1 MIAGNGTERTSKQN
15 TRSRYK
21 CERCKDTTWILNDGG
36 KVIARCSC
44 YEKDYIKRLWEN
56 YGIKPEEV
64 KKLNDYK
71 PFNTLTTNLK
81 NKARNYIMHFKDIYS
96 KRENSFGILGQSGA
110 GKSHVSIAI
119 GAALLDKNYKVV
131 YMPYL
136 EVMQEL
142 KANAMDYEYYEKIT
156 NRYKRAEVLII
167 DDLFKDKVK
176 NGKLKGELNEAD
188 MKHIY
193 PILNYRYNNRLAT
206 IFSTECDINMLL
218 KLDEALAGRIIESCG
233 ENITIFSGSQ
243 YNYRL
248 RKLVNAE

>member
-1 MIAGNGTERTSKQN
+1 MEKMSIQETT
-15 TRSRYK
+15 RYK
-21 CERCKDTTWILNDGG
+21 CKRCKDTTWLLNDKG
-36 KVIARCSC
+36 KVIARCGC
-44 YEKDYIKRLWEN
+44 YEADYIKRLWEN
-56 YGIKPEEV
+56 YGVKAEEV

-71 PFNTLTTNLK
+71 TFNSLTTNLK
-81 NKARNYIMHFKDIYS
+81 NKAYKYITQFSENHTN
-96 KRENSFGILGQSGA
+96 RENSFGILGQSGA

-119 GAALLDKNYKVV
+119 GAALLNSNYKVV

-136 EVMQEL
+136 EVMREL
-142 KANAMDYEYYEKIT
+142 KANAMDDEYYEKLI

-193 PILNYRYNNRLAT
+193 PIMNYRYNNRLAT
-206 IFSTECDINMLL
+206 IFSTECDVDMLL
-218 KLDEALAGRIIESCG
+218 DLDEALAGRIIESCG
-233 ENITIFSGSQ
+233 ENMTVFAGRE

-248 RKLVNAE
+248 RKVAKAQ

>member
-1 MIAGNGTERTSKQN
+1 MQ
-15 TRSRYK
+15 
-21 CERCKDTTWILNDGG
+21 
-36 KVIARCSC
+36 
-44 YEKDYIKRLWEN
+44 
-56 YGIKPEEV
+56 
-64 KKLNDYK
+64 
-71 PFNTLTTNLK
+71 
-81 NKARNYIMHFKDIYS
+81 FKDIYS

-142 KANAMDYEYYEKIT
+142 KANAMDSEYYSKFV
-156 NRYKRAEVLII
+156 NRYKRAQVLII
-167 DDLFKDKVK
+167 DDLFKDKVE
-176 NGKLKGELNEAD
+176 NGKLKGKLNESD

-233 ENITIFSGSQ
+233 ENITVFSGSQ

>member
-1 MIAGNGTERTSKQN
+1 MQ
-15 TRSRYK
+15 
-21 CERCKDTTWILNDGG
+21 
-36 KVIARCSC
+36 
-44 YEKDYIKRLWEN
+44 
-56 YGIKPEEV
+56 
-64 KKLNDYK
+64 
-71 PFNTLTTNLK
+71 
-81 NKARNYIMHFKDIYS
+81 FKDIYS

-131 YMPYL
+131 A
-136 EVMQEL
+136 Q
-142 KANAMDYEYYEKIT
+142 
-156 NRYKRAEVLII
+156 VLII
-167 DDLFKDKVK
+167 DDLFKDKVE
-176 NGKLKGELNEAD
+176 NGKLKGKLNESD

-233 ENITIFSGSQ
+233 ENITVFSGSQ